1 MQQINRQDAKSAKTI
16 TGEKARG
23 LSLRPWGLGG
33 SYLIVVVLI
42 CLSVTGFAVAESD
55 PVTPQRAVFAQEK
68 ALAHMKELE
77 ERMYRLAE
85 MIREQQPEDSARLL
99 LGVRQARDEL
109 LTERMRQV
117 TELVGSLEL
126 RDATRQQQQII
137 HELEALRTLLL
148 TADLDLELK
157 LEQLRKMREAIE
169 QLDALIDKEQAQ
181 LDQTQPLAELDQPP
195 AEPLRDALRA
205 DEQRNAKAADDLKQ
219 QVGKLEGDAGRQA
232 GKVGEAGQAMRGAA
246 ARLGE
251 GEAGAAAGGQREAID
266 KLREARD
273 KIQEARE
280 RLQKEVELTVRK
292 RVMENLEEM
301 LTRQTQVREA
311 TEALSE
317 KAAAQDAQALLAV
330 RRLAE
335 AEDKIHALCAET
347 IAMATETG
355 FSVTLPP
362 TLEAIRSLMI
372 VVSDDLRLGMAD
384 AGVIDRQRNIEA
396 HLKTLI
402 DAMEASNNNADPQN
416 NPFNQPPDVNQK
428 RQELNKLLAEVRML
442 KILQLAVNQGTV
454 QLEEDRTQR
463 DLSAG
468 QVRAR
473 AARLKRQQDAVRQTT
488 LKLDEM
494 AKKQQQQQQAGGM

>member
-1 MQQINRQDAKSAKTI
+1 MQQINRQDAKTI
-16 TGEKARG
+16 TGDQALC
-23 LSLRPWGLGG
+23 LSPRPRRLGG
-33 SYLIVVVLI
+33 SLWLFVALV
-42 CLSVTGFAVAESD
+42 CLPLTSFVSAETD
-55 PVTPQRAVFAQEK
+55 PVTPQRAVFSQEK

-77 ERMYRLAE
+77 ERMFRLAE

-117 TELVGSLEL
+117 AELVGSLEL
-126 RDATRQQQQII
+126 RDATREQRQII
-137 HELEALRTLLL
+137 NELQDLRTLLL

-181 LDQTQPLAELDQPP
+181 LDQTQPLTELDQPP
-195 AEPLRDALRA
+195 AKPLLDALRG
-205 DEQRNAKAADDLKQ
+205 DEQRNAKAAGDLKQ

-232 GKVGEAGQAMRGAA
+232 GKVGEAGQAMQQAA
-246 ARLGE
+246 GQLGE
-251 GEAGAAAGGQREAID
+251 GEAGGAAGRQREAID
-266 KLREARD
+266 KLREAREN
-273 KIQEARE
+273 IQEARE
-280 RLQKEVELTVRK
+280 QLQKEIEMTVRK
-292 RVMENLEEM
+292 RVMEDLEEM

-335 AEDKIHALCAET
+335 AEDKIHELCAET
-347 IAMATETG
+347 IALATETG

-362 TLEAIRSLMI
+362 TLEAIRGLMI

-384 AGVIDRQRNIEA
+384 AGVIDRQRQIEA

-402 DAMEASNNNADPQN
+402 DAMEASNANADPQN
-416 NPFNQPPDVNQK
+416 NPFNQPPGVNQK

-473 AARLKRQQDAVRQTT
+473 ASRLKRQQDAVRETT

-494 AKKQQQQQQAGGM
+494 AKKQQQAGGM